1 MIPKCS
7 VSSSNVDGVGVGGR
21 VHKNKELSHTN
32 GEWQVAKRR
41 YPTFKVRSSSHEEI
55 PYVQGQRNPSKTV
68 GPRRGHQRADRLKL
82 QSQKSNQSN
91 HMDKSLV

>member
-21 VHKNKELSHTN
+21 VHTNKELSHTN
-32 GEWQVAKRR
+32 GEWRVAKRR
-41 YPTFKVRSSSHEEI
+41 YPMFKVRSSSHEEI
-55 PYVQGQRNPSKTV
+55 PHVQGQRNSSKTV

-82 QSQKSNQSN
+82 QSQKSN
-91 HMDKSLV
+91 

>member
-41 YPTFKVRSSSHEEI
+41 YPTFKVRDGGWTLLEQPVKRYST
-55 PYVQGQRNPSKTV
+55 SKIRETQV
-68 GPRRGHQRADRLKL
+68 RR
-82 QSQKSNQSN
+82 
-91 HMDKSLV
+91 